1 MTNLKKLVTSLA
13 VLIVIVFAGML
24 LEGIYNEDFCLKLK
38 SLTDR
43 SYSYLDNPYY
53 KKRIDFFS
61 VDTSQKDIVML
72 GNSQTSRA
80 DWNEL
85 LTRDDIANRGIGS
98 DITEGYLNRMDNV
111 LNLNPKICF
120 IEGGVNDIA
129 KGIPADETINNLSR
143 IIDTLTRHNITP
155 VLTTVTL
162 VGENYRKSES
172 FNQKIK
178 ELNIGINIL
187 ATEKGVTVIDLNPLV
202 SDGNKLKQEFADQD
216 GIHFMSKAY
225 LIWRD
230 ELMKILNCKG
240 I

>member
-1 MTNLKKLVTSLA
+1 
-13 VLIVIVFAGML
+13 
-24 LEGIYNEDFCLKLK
+24 
-38 SLTDR
+38 
-43 SYSYLDNPYY
+43 
-53 KKRIDFFS
+53 
-61 VDTSQKDIVML
+61 
-72 GNSQTSRA
+72 
-80 DWNEL
+80 
-85 LTRDDIANRGIGS
+85 
-98 DITEGYLNRMDNV
+98 
-111 LNLNPKICF
+111 
-120 IEGGVNDIA
+120 VNDIA